1 MSPKSLDPNI
11 IASKEQ
17 IRKNIRN
24 SLINKKSSSPVKID
38 TTTPL
43 FTKNDDIIR
52 QFVSNFRNAGGIFI
66 PCTKENFS
74 ERLVYLLNGKK
85 YNFILNSNKSLNKIL
100 EGARISYSDFI
111 ETDKPVDAAII
122 YSDLLIARSGSIG
135 FSQKY
140 SLYPSVLNLGK
151 DLIVIAFID
160 HVVEDIGSAFQE
172 IEKNIEQKTGVF
184 TELITPTKVREDQE
198 YSPENPQIIL
208 FFIQNS

>member
-208 FFIQNS
+208 FFIQHS

>member
-24 SLINKKSSSPVKID
+24 SLINKKSSSPIKID

-100 EGARISYSDFI
+100 ESARISYSDFI

-151 DLIVIAFID
+151 DIIVIAFID

>member
-160 HVVEDIGSAFQE
+160 HVVEDIGSAFQVIDE
-172 IEKNIEQKTGVF
+172 NIEQKICEF
-184 TELITPTKVREDQE
+184 TEIITPTKELDNQE

-208 FFIQNS
+208 FFIQHS

>member
-184 TELITPTKVREDQE
+184 TELITPTKVSEDQE

-208 FFIQNS
+208 FFIQHS

>member
-151 DLIVIAFID
+151 DIIVIAFID